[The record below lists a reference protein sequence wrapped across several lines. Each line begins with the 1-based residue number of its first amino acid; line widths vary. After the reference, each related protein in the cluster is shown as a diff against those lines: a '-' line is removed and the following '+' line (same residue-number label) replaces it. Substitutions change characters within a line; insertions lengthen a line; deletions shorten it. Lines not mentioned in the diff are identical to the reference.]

1 VGHEGRGGSRLAST
15 ATGGTGG
22 RVESAGDRGD
32 DPSRSDLAAERS
44 RRCFEAAVA
53 ALRAMDAERPEAAR
67 DAALAGLAEAARE
80 QDTFLHA
87 AAHDLR
93 NPLTAMRGQA
103 QLMRRRMRRV
113 DLPEADAARL
123 DEGMAGIEAAA
134 ERLGGLIDL
143 LLDAGWSSPEKRGER
158 SPGQGAAA
166 GDGDV
171 AADA

>member
-1 VGHEGRGGSRLAST
+1 MRAAAQALA
-15 ATGGTGG
+15 GG
-22 RVESAGDRGD
+22 RIVAVKGLGGYH
-32 DPSRSDLAAERS
+32 LACRAED
-44 RRCFEAAVA
+44 EAAVA
-53 ALRAMDAERPEAAR
+53 ALRAMDPERPEAAR
-67 DAALAGLAEAARE
+67 DAALADLAEAARE

-134 ERLGGLIDL
+134 ERLGSLIDL
-143 LLDAGWSSPEKRGER
+143 LLDAGWSVAEARGDR
-158 SPGQGAAA
+158 RPGQDAAA
-166 GDGDV
+166 GGAG
-171 AADA
+171 AAGA